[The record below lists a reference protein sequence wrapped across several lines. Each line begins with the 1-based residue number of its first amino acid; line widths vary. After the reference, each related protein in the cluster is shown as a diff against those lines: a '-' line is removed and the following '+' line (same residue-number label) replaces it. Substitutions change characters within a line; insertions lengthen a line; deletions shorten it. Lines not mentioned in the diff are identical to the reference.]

1 MTRSSASPAAA
12 GGRRGGRAAGLL
24 PASRAPVAAA
34 RVPWW
39 RTLGET
45 SAGNVCFPVGRETAV
60 LKWYVA
66 LREACFPV
74 LSRLEELRSRVCV

>member
-1 MTRSSASPAAA
+1 MTRRSASPAAA

-39 RTLGET
+39 RTLGKT

-60 LKWYVA
+60 FKMVCGSPRSL
-66 LREACFPV
+66 FPN
-74 LSRLEELRSRVCV
+74 LI